1 MKKTPL
7 LNVALSRLI
16 ASLGHGDMVVIGDAG
31 LPVPPGVEL
40 IDLALTHGVPD
51 FVSTLNVVL
60 SEMQVESHAL
70 AKEIFDKQPTALNT
84 LDALNE
90 EGASGASRSAQ
101 SRAIQGSQ
109 PTGASDCSYR
119 RMPAVLQYRPRRRGY
134 LLIFDSTCTRNAP
147 CNAMLRNCINSSGVC
162 CFCP

>member
-40 IDLALTHGVPD
+40 IDLALTQGIPD
-51 FVSTLNVVL
+51 FASTLKVVL

-70 AKEIFDKQPTALNT
+70 AKEIFDKQPTALT
-84 LDALNE
+84 ALEALNE
-90 EGASGASRSAQ
+90 EGALGRRDLLSHEQFKVLSRQA
-101 SRAIQGSQ
+101 RAVVRTGECQ
-109 PTGASDCSYR
+109 PYCNI
-119 RMPAVLQYRPRRRGY
+119 VLV
-134 LLIFDSTCTRNAP
+134 A
-147 CNAMLRNCINSSGVC
+147 GVT
-162 CFCP
+162 F

>member
-51 FVSTLNVVL
+51 FVSTLKVVL

-70 AKEIFDKQPTALNT
+70 AKEIFDKQPTALST
-84 LDALNE
+84 LDELYD
-90 EGASGASRSAQ
+90 EGSLGRRDLLSHEQFKVLSRQA
-101 SRAIQGSQ
+101 RAIVRTGECQ
-109 PTGASDCSYR
+109 PYCNI
-119 RMPAVLQYRPRRRGY
+119 VLV
-134 LLIFDSTCTRNAP
+134 
-147 CNAMLRNCINSSGVC
+147 SGVT
-162 CFCP
+162 F

>member
-51 FVSTLNVVL
+51 FVSTLKVVL

-70 AKEIFDKQPTALNT
+70 AKEIFDKQPSALSV
-84 LDALNE
+84 LDELNE
-90 EGASGASRSAQ
+90 EGALGRRDLLGHEQFKVLSRQA
-101 SRAIQGSQ
+101 RAIVRTGECQ
-109 PTGASDCSYR
+109 PY
-119 RMPAVLQYRPRRRGY
+119 
-134 LLIFDSTCTRNAP
+134 
-147 CNAMLRNCINSSGVC
+147 CNIVPVAGVT
-162 CFCP
+162 F

>member
-51 FVSTLNVVL
+51 FISTLNVVL
-60 SEMQVESHAL
+60 SEMQVESHAI
-70 AKEIFDKQPTALNT
+70 AKEIFDKQPSALSALET
-84 LDALNE
+84 LNE
-90 EGASGASRSAQ
+90 EGALGRRDLLSHEQFKVLSRQA
-101 SRAIQGSQ
+101 RAIVRTGECQ
-109 PTGASDCSYR
+109 PYCNI
-119 RMPAVLQYRPRRRGY
+119 VLV
-134 LLIFDSTCTRNAP
+134 A
-147 CNAMLRNCINSSGVC
+147 GVT
-162 CFCP
+162 F